1 MKVRLIFDKPR
12 LRLTFGTGHLGIK
25 IPLHPNYSTSVK
37 VGDPLPLYK
46 LCLDCASRAIL
57 GLWRPDWGTLRVC
70 KRVLGLF
77 GDSQKMRPE
86 KLNLTYD
93 TDAVLT
99 LVRSI
104 VQTCR
109 FGK

>member
-12 LRLTFGTGHLGIK
+12 LAITFGTGHLGIK

-57 GLWRPDWGTLRVC
+57 GLWRPDWGQLVVC
-70 KRVLGLF
+70 KRVLGLLV
-77 GDSQKMRPE
+77 DSQKIDLR
-86 KLNLTYD
+86 KVNLTSD
-93 TDAVLT
+93 RDRVLT
-99 LVRSI
+99 LVRFI

-109 FGK
+109 CGK